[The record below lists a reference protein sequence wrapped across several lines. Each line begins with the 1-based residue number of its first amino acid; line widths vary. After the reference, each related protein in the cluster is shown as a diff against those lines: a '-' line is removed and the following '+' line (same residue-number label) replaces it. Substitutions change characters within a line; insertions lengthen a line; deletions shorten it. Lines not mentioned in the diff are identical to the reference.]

1 MKLLRAC
8 LSDIAMKEILIKP
21 LITEKMSADTE
32 RNNSYGFVV
41 SLAAN
46 KIEIKKAV
54 ENEYNVTVE
63 SVRTLRVDGKAIQ
76 RYTKTGMV
84 KGRTN
89 SYKKALV
96 SLAKGEVID
105 FYDNI

>member
-1 MKLLRAC
+1 
-8 LSDIAMKEILIKP
+8 MKEILIKP

-41 SLAAN
+41 ALEAN
-46 KIEIKKAV
+46 KIEIKKAI

-63 SVRTLRVDGKAIQ
+63 SVRTLRVDGKAKQ

>member
-1 MKLLRAC
+1 
-8 LSDIAMKEILIKP
+8 MKEILIKP

-41 SLAAN
+41 ALEAN
-46 KIEIKKAV
+46 KIEIKKAI

-63 SVRTLRVDGKAIQ
+63 SVRTMRVDGKAKQ

-96 SLAKGEVID
+96 SLAKGESID

>member
-1 MKLLRAC
+1 
-8 LSDIAMKEILIKP
+8 MKEILIKP

-41 SLAAN
+41 ALSAN
-46 KIEIKKAV
+46 KIEIKKAI
-54 ENEYNVTVE
+54 EKEYNVTVE
-63 SVRTLRVDGKAIQ
+63 SVRTLRVDGKAKQ
-76 RYTKTGMV
+76 RFTKTGMV

>member
-46 KIEIKKAV
+46 KIQSKKAI

-63 SVRTLRVDGKAIQ
+63 SVRTMRVDGKTKQ

-89 SYKKALV
+89 SFKKALV
-96 SLAKGEVID
+96 SLAKGEAID